1 MSTAKSTHTLTT
13 KHVMKSFGI
22 GQVTT
27 YLWRQGTKTREPM
40 PCKVE
45 KTGRA
50 NNVSYSAKELTA
62 WAKKNKVEIVV
73 PFEVAATENPAHKG
87 KTGPKP
93 ASAPSK
99 QNKSNVGGTN
109 GSGKPVAT
117 KVVAKKPAAKKV
129 PAKKVPA
136 KKVPTKKPSVKTA
149 PAQQQAPEV
158 ADKIVA
164 TPVAA

>member
-22 GQVTT
+22 GQVTA

-109 GSGKPVAT
+109 GSGKPVAA
-117 KVVAKKPAAKKV
+117 KVAAKKPAT
-129 PAKKVPA
+129 KKVPA

-149 PAQQQAPEV
+149 PAQQPATEV